1 MFSRQANPIVALIWM
16 TILVVVGYL
25 AASLWHSWH
34 QVDSTTRNRAVS
46 INRLVAEH
54 ASARLDQTDIVLLGV
69 MDSLRAE
76 DFSHA
81 RHLPDARRQT
91 IQTLLKQQQARAS
104 GIVSMSI
111 TDDSGYVFANSVG
124 TPPGVNLGDR
134 AYFLDL
140 KNGPATQPVVS
151 DAIMGRV
158 SKKWG
163 IQVARRFDQAD
174 GRFAGMIVANIGLD
188 DSFGEFYRTIG
199 LERDM
204 FITLRNTTNMVLVRY
219 PTVQDKVGTVLS
231 GSTATSAVLAGNA
244 EEVVI
249 SVSPLDQIKRV
260 VAIRRLAKVPVVS
273 SVGISLAVAY
283 APWYSELR
291 LALLV
296 VIGLV
301 LAGWASTIAI
311 RRRDQASRALQLA
324 HTELQ
329 GAHDQLDR
337 QRQQLEQSEAS
348 LSKALVQAEQTASHD
363 ELTGLWNRR
372 SFNQR
377 LAQAVARTKRTGQ
390 PLSLIMLDLD
400 HFKRI
405 NDTFGHQA
413 GDDVLQTFS
422 ALLSDRSRA
431 NDFGARWGGEEFIML
446 LEDTTASQAEVLAQ
460 HLCMAVAEHDFARIG
475 TLTVS
480 AGVTQYKD
488 DDDDQSLLV
497 RVDNALYLSKLNGR
511 NRVSV
516 VA

>member
-1 MFSRQANPIVALIWM
+1 M
-16 TILVVVGYL
+16 TILAVVGYL
-25 AASLWHSWH
+25 AASLWSSWTL
-34 QVDSTTRNRAVS
+34 VDASTRNRAVS

-54 ASARLDQTDIVLLGV
+54 ASARFDQTDIVLLGV
-69 MDSLRAE
+69 MDGLRAD
-76 DFSHA
+76 DFSNALHI
-81 RHLPDARRQT
+81 PDARRQT

-111 TDDSGYVFANSVG
+111 TDDSGDVFANSVG

-134 AYFLDL
+134 AYFLAL
-140 KNGPATQPVVS
+140 KNGLATQPVVS
-151 DAIMGRV
+151 DAILGRV

-163 IQVARRFDQAD
+163 IQVARRFNHAD
-174 GRFAGMIVANIGLD
+174 GRFAGMIVANIGME

-219 PTVQDKVGTVLS
+219 PPVQDMVGTVLS
-231 GSTATSAVLAGNA
+231 GSTATSAVLTGNA
-244 EEVVI
+244 EEVVV
-249 SVSPLDQIKRV
+249 SVSPLDQIERV
-260 VAIRRLAKVPVVS
+260 VAIRHLAKVPVVS

-291 LALLV
+291 LAVLV
-296 VIGLV
+296 VIGLL
-301 LAGWASTIAI
+301 LAGWASTLAI
-311 RRRDQASRALQLA
+311 RRRDQATHALQRA
-324 HTELQ
+324 HAELQ
-329 GAHDQLDR
+329 RTHDQLDR

-348 LSKALVQAEQTASHD
+348 LSKALLLAEQTASHD

-400 HFKRI
+400 HFKHI
-405 NDTFGHQA
+405 NDTFGHQV
-413 GDDVLQTFS
+413 GDNVLQVFS

-431 NDFGARWGGEEFIML
+431 NDFGARWGGEEFILL
-446 LEDTTASQAEVLAQ
+446 LEDTTAEQADVLAQ
-460 HLCMAVAEHDFARIG
+460 HLCMAVAQHDFARIG

-480 AGVTQYKD
+480 AGVTQFKG

-497 RVDNALYLSKLNGR
+497 RVDRALYLSKFNGR

-516 VA
+516 VT